1 MQRDKIKEGLGV
13 QPHTS
18 EVTGAQVTPAP
29 GLERSEGLPLLIPT
43 RSPGQGEIT
52 STRPPLLPP
61 ALPALHLGPTP
72 ARLLG
77 GLSHKGRC
85 SLSMRLPPAFTRP

>member
-18 EVTGAQVTPAP
+18 KVTRAQVTPAL

-43 RSPGQGEIT
+43 RSPGQGEVT
-52 STRPPLLPP
+52 STRLPLLPP

-77 GLSHKGRC
+77 GLSLKGRC